1 MQPRDRLTAKEVQV
15 ATLVW
20 EGLTNREIADVIG
33 TTEQVVKN
41 YLRNTFDKIGVWS
54 RLELALYIAAH
65 GGPNWT
71 EEIGLTQAAVSLAD
85 KRCTVFGLHRRVI
98 HRHCCELHHRRPG
111 CSHVKNCNSWPI
123 EFVLTD
129 LATEVAPFS

>member
-41 YLRNTFDKIGVWS
+41 YLRNTFDKLGVWS
-54 RLELALYIAAH
+54 RLELALYIAGH

-71 EEIGLTQAAVSLAD
+71 EEIGLSQSPVSLA
-85 KRCTVFGLHRRVI
+85 G
-98 HRHCCELHHRRPG
+98 
-111 CSHVKNCNSWPI
+111 
-123 EFVLTD
+123 
-129 LATEVAPFS
+129 